1 MCIRRR
7 VFYVYVLVPVA
18 ANGIT
23 PLMTNN
29 KEKRTAVTCELCNLE
44 LASTA
49 GTADQAADEQGRE
62 ALAAIGSALVRNDRV
77 ARRNRDYL
85 DLHGVTAINLIST
98 PRAGKTSLLESTI
111 PTLIR
116 DYRIAVLASDLAAD
130 DDIRKLRVLGVP
142 TIQVMTGSARH
153 LDAHMVTRALRDI
166 VTPDLDLLFIES
178 DGKLTCPASLSLGQH
193 HNVALLSVADG
204 DDRPQREP
212 ALFRAADLVL
222 LTKTDLLVT
231 MPQFDDLRLHRN
243 LRTIGCDA
251 PVLGIASRRGTGID
265 VFCEWLRA
273 KEALQ
278 SLHVAS
284 RSPEAQPA
292 PRDPLVRY
300 N

>member
-23 PLMTNN
+23 PLMTN

-77 ARRNRDYL
+77 ACRNRDYL

-222 LTKTDLLVT
+222 LTKTDLLASA
-231 MPQFDDLRLHRN
+231 PQFDDLRLHRN

-251 PVLGIASRRGTGID
+251 PVLGISSRRGTGID